1 MISARERLAST
12 NLDYYPLLRLA
23 DAGIGDPGRLPVTV
37 KILLEG
43 LLRGVERGQVS
54 DVSLRALARWPE
66 APPAGAE
73 VPYLPSRIL
82 LQDFTGV
89 PAVVDLAAMR
99 SAMQRAGKDAGR
111 IDPMVQVDLVID
123 HSVQVDAFGSLGAY
137 ARNIEREYA
146 RNGERYA
153 LLRWA
158 QQAFHNF
165 TVVPPGMGIC
175 HQVNLERLSRVV
187 QTAKDAKGGYAL
199 PDTLLGT
206 DSHTTMVNGLGVLGW
221 GVGGIEAEAALLGQ
235 PTYLPTPVVIGVR
248 MTGALR
254 PGATATDLV
263 LTLTEMLRKHGVVN
277 KFVEFCGAGLSSLSV
292 PDRAT
297 LSNMC
302 PEYGATSSLFPV
314 DQQTLRY
321 LETTGRDQQLIEL
334 VQRYTQ
340 AQGMFR
346 TDDSETPV
354 FSELLELDLSTVEPS
369 VAGPKRPQDR
379 VSLPSVWQSF
389 TSAFAVDEKPANDDV
404 ARFDFEGGAA
414 DVTGGP
420 EPATAVRARPTQRL
434 RDGSVVIAAI
444 TSCTNTSNPSV
455 MVAAG
460 LLAKRAVERGLRVS
474 PTAKTSLAPGSRVV
488 TDYLKA
494 AGLMPYLEELG
505 FYLVGYG
512 CTTCIGNSGPL
523 ASPEVEAA
531 VENDKL
537 NVVAVLSGNRNFEGR
552 IHPLVRAS
560 YLASP
565 PLVVAYAL
573 AGDIRRALA
582 KEPLGGGREGKDVY
596 LRELWPSAEEV
607 NEAIRTSLKVEMFTR
622 EDARTFDG
630 EESSQR
636 MSAPTGPIYEWDPK
650 STYVREPSFFEGIG
664 PQPDALTDIIG
675 ARALVILGDSITTDH
690 ISPAGSIPPD
700 SPAGRYLIEHG
711 VERTEFNSYGAR
723 RGNHEVMVRGTFA
736 NIRLR
741 NQLTQREGYWT
752 THLPDKKEMTI
763 FDASERY
770 REEGVPLIAIAGT
783 EYGSG
788 SSRDWAA
795 KGPLLLG
802 VRAVIAESFERI
814 HRSKLVGMGILPLQF
829 QPGESLRSLGL
840 DGPAAVTIRGLKSG
854 LKAGQRVEVEAA
866 PDGGPARRFN
876 VSCRLDN
883 QTDVEYLRHGGVLPM
898 VLRQV
903 MAR

>member
-1 MISARERLAST
+1 MLSARERLAST
-12 NLDYYPLLRLA
+12 TFDYYPLLRLA
-23 DAGIGDPGRLPVTV
+23 DSRIGDPRRLPVTV

-43 LLRGVERGQVS
+43 LLRGVERGQVN

-66 APPAGAE
+66 PPPAGAE

-187 QTAKDAKGGYAL
+187 RTAKDAKGSYAL

-321 LETTGRDQQLIEL
+321 LEVTGRDREQIDL
-334 VQRYTQ
+334 VEKYTKE
-340 AQGMFR
+340 QGLFR
-346 TDDSETPV
+346 IDGAETPK
-354 FSELLELDLSTVEPS
+354 FTELLELDLSKVES
-369 VAGPKRPQDR
+369 SMAGPKRTQDR
-379 VSLPSVWQSF
+379 VALPEVWKSF
-389 TSAFAVDEKPANDDV
+389 TTAFTKSPKPEPEAIS
-404 ARFDFEGGAA
+404 RLTEEGGPINGRATVAVAA
-414 DVTGGP
+414 KP
-420 EPATAVRARPTQRL
+420 EARVEN
-434 RDGSVVIAAI
+434 GSVVIAAI

-460 LLAKRAVERGLRVS
+460 LLAKKAAELGLRPRPWV
-474 PTAKTSLAPGSRVV
+474 KTSLAPGSKVV
-488 TDYLKA
+488 TEYLNR
-494 AGLMPYLEELG
+494 AGLTAYLDKLG
-505 FYLVGYG
+505 FQTVGYG
-512 CTTCIGNSGPL
+512 CTTCIGNSGPQ
-523 ASPEVEAA
+523 P
-531 VENDKL
+531 
-537 NVVAVLSGNRNFEGR
+537 
-552 IHPLVRAS
+552 
-560 YLASP
+560 Y
-565 PLVVAYAL
+565 
-573 AGDIRRALA
+573 
-582 KEPLGGGREGKDVY
+582 
-596 LRELWPSAEEV
+596 
-607 NEAIRTSLKVEMFTR
+607 
-622 EDARTFDG
+622 
-630 EESSQR
+630 
-636 MSAPTGPIYEWDPK
+636 PT
-650 STYVREPSFFEGIG
+650 V
-664 PQPDALTDIIG
+664 
-675 ARALVILGDSITTDH
+675 
-690 ISPAGSIPPD
+690 
-700 SPAGRYLIEHG
+700 
-711 VERTEFNSYGAR
+711 
-723 RGNHEVMVRGTFA
+723 
-736 NIRLR
+736 
-741 NQLTQREGYWT
+741 
-752 THLPDKKEMTI
+752 
-763 FDASERY
+763 
-770 REEGVPLIAIAGT
+770 
-783 EYGSG
+783 
-788 SSRDWAA
+788 
-795 KGPLLLG
+795 
-802 VRAVIAESFERI
+802 
-814 HRSKLVGMGILPLQF
+814 
-829 QPGESLRSLGL
+829 
-840 DGPAAVTIRGLKSG
+840 
-854 LKAGQRVEVEAA
+854 
-866 PDGGPARRFN
+866 
-876 VSCRLDN
+876 
-883 QTDVEYLRHGGVLPM
+883 
-898 VLRQV
+898 
-903 MAR
+903 